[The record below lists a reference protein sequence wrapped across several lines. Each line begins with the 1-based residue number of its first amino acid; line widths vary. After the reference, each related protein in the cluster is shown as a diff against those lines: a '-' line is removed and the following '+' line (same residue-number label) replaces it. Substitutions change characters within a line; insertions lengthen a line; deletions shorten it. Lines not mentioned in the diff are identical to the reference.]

1 MSPTD
6 IQQILTDQVETQ
18 LQAQGDQVD
27 LEPDDDLLMG
37 GLDSIGFLR
46 LVEFVEE
53 TFEIDVP
60 AADVTVEQF
69 GTIARIAQYVSSRR
83 V

>member
-83 V
+83 G